1 MKVSFNELEAR
12 LKKAAKGAGL
22 PWGLG
27 EEFAKS
33 LVWLAQ
39 RNVRLDAWVADFL
52 KDQKC
57 SDQLAGWAYELD
69 LRAVASEP
77 HEPSVG
83 EYWVWLG
90 FQGRLAKIQNA
101 ELDFETVRVNPVS
114 LELFGHSEAEYY
126 TQSAAPILRAD
137 VSSALWNELEIF
149 EYKTYAPESEASR
162 LKGAGA
168 GVTDND

>member
-22 PWGLG
+22 PWGLS

-33 LVWLAQ
+33 LLWLAQ
-39 RNVRLDAWVADFL
+39 LNVRLDTWVADFL
-52 KDQKC
+52 KNQKC
-57 SDQLAGWAYELD
+57 ADQLTQWAYDLD
-69 LRAVASEP
+69 LRVV
-77 HEPSVG
+77 PSAPQDPAVG

-90 FQGRLAKIQNA
+90 FQGRLAKLHNTQ
-101 ELDFETVRVNPVS
+101 LDFQTARVS
-114 LELFGHSEAEYY
+114 SMRLELIGESETASYA
-126 TQSAAPILRAD
+126 QSAEPILRAD
-137 VSSALWNELEIF
+137 VSSSLWSELEIF

>member
-22 PWGLG
+22 PWGLS

-33 LVWLAQ
+33 VVWLAQ
-39 RNVRLDAWVADFL
+39 LNVRLETWVTDFL
-52 KDQKC
+52 KDPKC
-57 SDQLAGWAYELD
+57 ADQLAQWAYALD
-69 LRAVASEP
+69 LRVMTAAPTNSAN
-77 HEPSVG
+77 G
-83 EYWVWLG
+83 ERWIWLG
-90 FQGRLAKIQNA
+90 FQGRLAKTMNT
-101 ELDFETVRVNPVS
+101 ELDLECARVS
-114 LELFGHSEAEYY
+114 STRLELVGPSEVKLYS
-126 TQSAAPILRAD
+126 QSAAPNLRAD
-137 VSSALWNELEIF
+137 VGSAVWSELEIF

>member
-22 PWGLG
+22 PWGLS

-33 LVWLAQ
+33 LLWLAQ
-39 RNVRLDAWVADFL
+39 LNVRLDIWVTDFL
-52 KDQKC
+52 KDQSC
-57 SDQLAGWAYELD
+57 AGQLAQWSYDLD
-69 LRAVASEP
+69 LRVVSAAP
-77 HEPSVG
+77 QDPTAG

-90 FQGRLAKIQNA
+90 FQGRLAKVQNS
-101 ELDFETVRVNPVS
+101 ELDFETARVGPAS
-114 LELFGHSEAEYY
+114 LRLFRQSEAECY
-126 TQSAAPILRAD
+126 TQSAEPILRAD
-137 VSSALWNELEIF
+137 ISSLLWSELEIF